1 MHRNKNRE
9 NPKENVL
16 LSGLGTVLIVAALLG
31 AIGPGVL
38 TASAE
43 TTYMIHDD
51 GRVSY
56 YTTSA
61 TDPEEVLDLAGLELG
76 IDDTYTTEESN
87 GYTGIYVQRVQ
98 MVTIDNGGQI
108 LKTGTYGETVRELL
122 ARLNVKLGQD
132 DEISVDLEQ
141 ETYDGMEI
149 VINRISYA
157 TETYSRSLPFETEY
171 VEDPSLP
178 KGESQVTTAGRDG
191 EQLCTAAVTYE
202 NGEETDRQVLS
213 VQVTAQPVNKVVSVG
228 TGEEAQA
235 VTGELTIGDGVITTA
250 EGDVL
255 TYTKCINSLATAYS
269 CEESGGYG
277 ITATGTQARVGAI
290 AVDPSVIPYG
300 TRMFIVSEDGEYVY
314 GIATAEDTG
323 HPDFISGNRI
333 DLYFDTQ
340 AECVSF
346 GVRNCLVYI
355 LG

>member
-1 MHRNKNRE
+1 MHRNKNGE
-9 NPKENVL
+9 NPKENFL
-16 LSGLGTVLIVAALLG
+16 LSGLGTVLIVAALFG

-108 LKTGTYGETVRELL
+108 LKTGTYGETVEELL
-122 ARLNVKLGQD
+122 NRLNVKLGED
-132 DEISVDLEQ
+132 DEISVDLQ
-141 ETYDGMEI
+141 TQTTDGMEI
-149 VINRISYA
+149 IINRISYA

-171 VEDPSLP
+171 VEDPDLP
-178 KGESQVTTAGRDG
+178 QGEQQVTTAGRDG

-202 NGEETDRQVLS
+202 NGEEIDRQVLS
-213 VQVTAQPVNKVVSVG
+213 AQVTTQPVNQVISVG
-228 TGEEAQA
+228 TGEELQA

-255 TYTKCINSLATAYS
+255 TYTGCITSLATAYTS
-269 CEESGGYG
+269 SEGSGG

-290 AVDPSVIPYG
+290 AVDPTVIPYG

-323 HPDFISGNRI
+323 HPDFITGNRI
-333 DLYFDTQ
+333 DLYFDTE
-340 AECVSF
+340 AECVAF
-346 GVRNCLVYI
+346 GVRNCQVYI